1 MACRWARTRLGAGQ
15 GREASG
21 KTTPMS
27 LLVIDRVTLRI
38 AGRTLLDEAE
48 LRVDPGRRIGLVGR
62 NAAGKT
68 TLLRAI
74 AGEVGLDGG
83 EIRLSARARL
93 AQVKQE
99 APSGPQDLL
108 ETVLAADTERLALL
122 SELETA

>member
-1 MACRWARTRLGAGQ
+1 MACRWARPWLGAGQ

-21 KTTPMS
+21 KTALMS

-48 LRVDPGRRIGLVGR
+48 LRVDPGRRVGLVGR
-62 NAAGKT
+62 HGAGKS

-93 AQVKQE
+93 AQVRQE
-99 APSGPQDLL
+99 APSGPQSLVD
-108 ETVLAADTERLALL
+108 TV
-122 SELETA
+122 